1 MAKKLTDTQLIILS
15 NALQR
20 EDGMVLPLPEIVT
33 LNKGAVASVLKGL
46 LKRNL
51 VVEVKVPAG
60 DAVWREAP
68 AGSRIGLKITDAA
81 LEILGVEPSE
91 NEKPKVKPKQSKTAS
106 AKPSPSARPMTKQSV
121 LIGLLQRKR
130 GATVEEIMEQ
140 TGWQAHSVR
149 GAISGTLKKKLG
161 LSVTSEQVENRGRV
175 YRIAG
180 QA

>member
-1 MAKKLTDTQLIILS
+1 MAQKLTDTQLIILS
-15 NALQR
+15 NASQR
-20 EDGMVLPLPEIVT
+20 EDGMVFPLPETMT

-46 LKRNL
+46 LKRDF
-51 VVEVKVPAG
+51 VVEVPVPAG

-68 AGSRIGLKITDAA
+68 DGGRVGLKITDSA
-81 LEILGVEPSE
+81 LNLLGLAPAEDEKPT
-91 NEKPKVKPKQSKTAS
+91 EKPKRSKKAS
-106 AKPSPSARPMTKQSV
+106 AKDVPSARPGTKQSI
-121 LIGLLQRKR
+121 LIDLLQRKR

-161 LSVTSEQVENRGRV
+161 LLVTSEKVDKRGRV